1 MRGAFKLFPQK
12 QFGRPKPPE
21 PRLADTLLTVPA
33 GEPGSVAVVG
43 VVAASL
49 IVALSTLHT
58 AARVPLALVH
68 SGPPPSAQRRRRGSF
83 LRQSNPDTPGRP
95 RPRAPG
101 FAAA

>member
-1 MRGAFKLFPQK
+1 MISRAQLMAYAVVAFVLPALVLF
-12 QFGRPKPPE
+12 
-21 PRLADTLLTVPA
+21 AIPA

-43 VVAASL
+43 MVAASL
-49 IVALSTLHT
+49 FVALATLHP
-58 AARVPLALVH
+58 AAALPLALVG

-101 FAAA
+101 FPTA

>member
-1 MRGAFKLFPQK
+1 MISRAQLMAYAVVAFVLPALVLF
-12 QFGRPKPPE
+12 
-21 PRLADTLLTVPA
+21 AIPA

-49 IVALSTLHT
+49 FVALATLHT
-58 AARVPLALVH
+58 TAALPLVQVG
-68 SGPPPSAQRRRRGSF
+68 SGAPPSAQRRRRGSF

-101 FAAA
+101 FPTA

>member
-1 MRGAFKLFPQK
+1 MITRVRVLTCAVVALVLPV
-12 QFGRPKPPE
+12 
-21 PRLADTLLTVPA
+21 LTLLAIPA

-49 IVALSTLHT
+49 IVAFATLHP
-58 AARVPLALVH
+58 AVVLPVAVLD

-101 FAAA
+101 CAPA

>member
-1 MRGAFKLFPQK
+1 MAYAVVAFVLPALVLF
-12 QFGRPKPPE
+12 
-21 PRLADTLLTVPA
+21 TIPA

-49 IVALSTLHT
+49 FVAFAALHPSV
-58 AARVPLALVH
+58 RLPLPVVG

-101 FAAA
+101 FATA

>member
-1 MRGAFKLFPQK
+1 MAYAVVAFVLPALALF
-12 QFGRPKPPE
+12 
-21 PRLADTLLTVPA
+21 TIPA

-43 VVAASL
+43 LVAASL
-49 IVALSTLHT
+49 FVVLVTVHP
-58 AARVPLALVH
+58 AAGLPLPLVN

-101 FAAA
+101 FATA